1 MKILL
6 VTFSDN
12 ADHQEVVYSL
22 FEELIVDYDVWAMTI
37 RQPKVPFTSNDH
49 ILHVK
54 APKRPGI
61 QLTTFNLPEICKILR
76 FIRKQKFDVVY
87 FETLHTWNIPIWLF
101 HSKKTIVIQGMHD
114 VEPHEGDG
122 SVKSVEL
129 MNRTA
134 VKHADYIL
142 LRNESFVNLLSTKYG
157 YPKKRIRSL
166 DPWRRFPKFDPLTHS
181 KRALFF
187 GRINEYKGVEY
198 LPSIIEKCPKVQFD
212 IVGRID
218 NGVEDIVRKIGEY
231 SNVHLCTEYVTDD
244 QMVNYFHK
252 SDFVILPYKS
262 ASQSGVVLDAN
273 KFARP
278 VIAFNVGAIGNQI
291 VENVNG
297 NLIHAG
303 DIEEFSRKINEMAQ
317 SDDSYMDSF
326 SRRTYEYAFERFSS
340 KEAAKRFIQLIKEIV
355 EK

>member
-12 ADHQEVVYSL
+12 ADHQEVIYSL
-22 FEELIVDYDVWAMTI
+22 FEELIADYDVWAMTI
-37 RQPKVPFTSNDH
+37 KNPKVPYAQNDH
-49 ILHVK
+49 ILQIN

-61 QLTTFNLPEICKILR
+61 QLSTFNLPEICKTLR

-101 HSKKTIVIQGMHD
+101 HPKKTIVIQGMHE

-129 MNRTA
+129 MNKTA

-142 LRNESFVNLLSTKYG
+142 LRNASFMELLNSKYD
-157 YPKKRIRSL
+157 YPKTRIRSL
-166 DPWRRFPKFDPLTHS
+166 DPWRRFPKYDPLTHS
-181 KRALFF
+181 HRALFF

-198 LPSIIEKCPKVQFD
+198 LPEIIEKCPHVQFD
-212 IVGRID
+212 IVGRVD
-218 NGVEDIVRKIGEY
+218 NGLESIVQQIGEY
-231 SNVHLCTEYVTDD
+231 TNVHLCTEYVTDE
-244 QMVNYFHK
+244 QMVSYFHN

-262 ASQSGVVLDAN
+262 ASQSGVILDAN

-291 VENVNG
+291 IEGVNG
-297 NLIHAG
+297 NLVSAG
-303 DIEEFSRKINEMAQ
+303 DIEGFSKMINDMAIC
-317 SDDSYMDSF
+317 DNSYMDSF
-326 SRRTYEYAFERFSS
+326 SRRAYEYAFERFSS
-340 KEAAKRFIQLIKEIV
+340 KEAAKRFIDLVKEIV